1 MGTISKKK
9 ENFEDNNTAFWTLH
23 DFLVNIK
30 NDKNFVGLKNLKSNN
45 IKTKNFMIDKFDIEN
60 YINIITK
67 EEMIKNFPN
76 GVIVAWR
83 NNYIPE
89 GWVLCNGEN
98 ETPNLMDKMIIGS
111 GNHKI
116 GEIGGKET
124 YELTIENL
132 PKHKHN
138 IISIA
143 DDNGNCKSKYCGFQS
158 WNLVTD
164 NLWTDLWNSNITIMK
179 ETGNSQSFEMLPP
192 YYILVYIM
200 KKYDNK
206 KWEFNN
212 ISETIIDK
220 TVVKQNWNDIKNV
233 YDNVATFLKKQT
245 KRTYTN
251 NVNNDASWDLDLKEL
266 PEFGKKMNLE
276 TCKYTCDKYK
286 DKCKMFSFGGDENNG
301 NCWMKKDGDWFK
313 TSYNNNFYRANDW
326 KWNWWRNY
334 TNNVNNDASWN

>member
-251 NVNNDASWDLDLKEL
+251 NVNNDASW
-266 PEFGKKMNLE
+266 N
-276 TCKYTCDKYK
+276 
-286 DKCKMFSFGGDENNG
+286 
-301 NCWMKKDGDWFK
+301 
-313 TSYNNNFYRANDW
+313 
-326 KWNWWRNY
+326 
-334 TNNVNNDASWN
+334 